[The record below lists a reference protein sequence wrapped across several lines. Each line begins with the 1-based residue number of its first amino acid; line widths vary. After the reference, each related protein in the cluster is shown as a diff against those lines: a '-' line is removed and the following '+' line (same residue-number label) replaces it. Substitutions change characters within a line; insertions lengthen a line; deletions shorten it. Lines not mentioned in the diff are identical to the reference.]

1 MFQNFLI
8 RKMLK
13 SQGVSDSQI
22 DAMLVIIQKNPEL
35 FKKIASEAQ
44 ELTKTGMTQ
53 ADATMQVMKKYE
65 QELKNLAS

>member
-1 MFQNFLI
+1 
-8 RKMLK
+8 MLK